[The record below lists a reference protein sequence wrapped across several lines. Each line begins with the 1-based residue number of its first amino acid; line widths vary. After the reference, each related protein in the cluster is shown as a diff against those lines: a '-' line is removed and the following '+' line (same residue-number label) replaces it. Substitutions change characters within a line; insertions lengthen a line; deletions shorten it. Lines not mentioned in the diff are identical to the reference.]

1 MPFEHQRKNVGW
13 QVSETCGV
21 TNYGSGWRKD
31 VVNRCL
37 EFAVEHWVF
46 LLLGLTS
53 TETTTVSRGWDL
65 GLFVGLNVYRDHI
78 QSVRDGTEVCLFAG
92 LNVHRD
98 HIRFIETT
106 YDL

>member
-1 MPFEHQRKNVGW
+1 MSVGR

-21 TNYGSGWRKD
+21 TSYGSGWRKD

-53 TETTTVSRGWDL
+53 TETTYSLSEMGLRSVSLL
-65 GLFVGLNVYRDHI
+65 GLT
-78 QSVRDGTEVCLFAG
+78 ST
-92 LNVHRD
+92 
-98 HIRFIETT
+98 ETT
-106 YDL
+106 YGL